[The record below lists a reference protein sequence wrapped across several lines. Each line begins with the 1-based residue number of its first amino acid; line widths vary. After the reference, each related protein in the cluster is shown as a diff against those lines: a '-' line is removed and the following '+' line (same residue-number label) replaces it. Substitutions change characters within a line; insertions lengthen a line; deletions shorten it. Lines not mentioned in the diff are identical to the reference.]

1 MRIPNWLKKSHPIRI
16 LPKSPK
22 DLPPEVLEAR
32 ANAPIPEQIT
42 SDQIPNA
49 VRRHIRRHLQQ
60 LDYYRRYPELDP
72 TTHQNLIPRSV
83 PIEISNTANSTALV
97 PSGSDI
103 GHDIIPVPN
112 PFLRMRYV
120 IENFA
125 GLMNARPKFRDM
137 RLVNRRHQMILLAR
151 NDPWTL
157 PPSPYNPLSK
167 VPRIQWVEKDRFE
180 GAEIEWKGAWE
191 EKVKK
196 GIYNNRAVVFKGK
209 RREREREEKAKEVAE
224 RMEGMEERIARWRE
238 VSLAVLVVTFQLMRS
253 KNEKSGGQRSPTC
266 HFSGINPVVSAVA
279 HIVHTCMH
287 VHHITRLSFLSRLL
301 DVSILI
307 DAETRTPSL

>member
-1 MRIPNWLKKSHPIRI
+1 MRIPNWLKQSHPIRI

-22 DLPPEVLEAR
+22 DLPAEVLEAR
-32 ANAPIPEQIT
+32 ASHPIPEQIT

-60 LDYYRRYPELDP
+60 LEYYRRYPELDP
-72 TTHQNLIPRSV
+72 TTHQNLIPRTV
-83 PIEISNTANSTALV
+83 PVEISNTANSTALV
-97 PSGSDI
+97 PSGSGL

-120 IENFA
+120 IENFS
-125 GLMNARPKFRDM
+125 GVMNARPKFKDM
-137 RLVNRRHQMILLAR
+137 RLVNRRHQMLLLAR

-167 VPRIQWVEKDRFE
+167 TPRIQWVEKDRFE
-180 GAEIEWKGAWE
+180 GAEVEWKGAWE

-209 RREREREEKAKEVAE
+209 KREREREEKAKEVAE

-238 VSLAVLVVTFQLMRS
+238 VSTVLLSGGLPLTRS
-253 KNEKSGGQRSPTC
+253 KNERSRDQRSPIC
-266 HFSGINPVVSAVA
+266 HSSGAGAVLQQSLISFTPVCMYTTSRDHERLTSSSHPRPASDLASRSA
-279 HIVHTCMH
+279 
-287 VHHITRLSFLSRLL
+287 
-301 DVSILI
+301 
-307 DAETRTPSL
+307 